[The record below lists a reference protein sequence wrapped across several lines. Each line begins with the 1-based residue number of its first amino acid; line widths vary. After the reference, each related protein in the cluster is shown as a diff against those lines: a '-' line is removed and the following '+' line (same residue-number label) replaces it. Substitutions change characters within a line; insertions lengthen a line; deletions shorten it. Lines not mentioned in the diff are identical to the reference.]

1 MFDPPQRPPSF
12 PAILSMPQGPHDV
25 GGGARGAPIKTGGP
39 WGPPLKLGPMG
50 PKNQKF
56 EKKSMKKCFDPIN
69 VDDFSRRFSLCQ
81 RFLHISHQMMSYID
95 FSNFHFFN
103 FFQFRA
109 MKLPLRPPCR
119 ANFFASFGPVYSL
132 IGPIW
137 TDFIKNP
144 KIINN
149 ILI

>member
-1 MFDPPQRPPSF
+1 MR
-12 PAILSMPQGPHDV
+12 
-25 GGGARGAPIKTGGP
+25 
-39 WGPPLKLGPMG
+39 
-50 PKNQKF
+50 
-56 EKKSMKKCFDPIN
+56 KCFDPIN

-144 KIINN
+144 KIHIY
-149 ILI
+149 IYIYTLFFFRKRLFYRMMARYRVSTVVGGQFLGFRSGFRR